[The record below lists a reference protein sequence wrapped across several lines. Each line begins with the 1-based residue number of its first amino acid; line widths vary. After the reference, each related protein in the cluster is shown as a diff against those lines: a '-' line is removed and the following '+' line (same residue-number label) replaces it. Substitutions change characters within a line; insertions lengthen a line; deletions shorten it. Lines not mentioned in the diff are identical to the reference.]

1 MSPSFCVKSLKLKG
15 DRMEYLVIITEDK
28 LETDDPQTV
37 PGFNA
42 EQNGNCKENIS
53 CLILEIFLCDEKF
66 LFNFHCG
73 EMRCAGGA
81 PHLRCLFLLK
91 THNNHLAALSART
104 QVRQLQGQGSS
115 MEISYFFIWTYSEI
129 L

>member
-28 LETDDPQTV
+28 LEIDDPQTV

-73 EMRCAGGA
+73 EMRCVGGA
-81 PHLRCLFLLK
+81 PLLCCLFLVR
-91 THNNHLAALSART
+91 ARQT
-104 QVRQLQGQGSS
+104 SQDSQ
-115 MEISYFFIWTYSEI
+115 
-129 L
+129 